1 MADPTIRRS
10 TENLRKDAP
19 MTRRLALI
27 SLLVPTIALG
37 SGIGSC
43 ARNPVTGKSEL
54 SLVSESQEI
63 QMGQQASKEVAQT
76 IGLYDDAG
84 AQSYVASI
92 GKAIAVKSERPN
104 LPWEFHVVDDASV
117 NAFALPG
124 GFIYVTR
131 GLMTSINDE
140 AELATVVGHEI
151 GHVTNRHSVQQISKS
166 ELAQLGLGIGSIL
179 SSDIA
184 RFGQLASAGLSVLF
198 LKYSRDAENQA
209 DQAGF
214 RYALNQGYDVRE
226 MTNVMATL
234 DRISKSSGGGKL
246 PEWLETH
253 PDPGN
258 RIKHIQSMLDTIK
271 VDPSKGKTNREQY
284 LQHVQGM
291 IYGEDPRMGYFEGSH
306 FYHPKMRFQL
316 TFPQG
321 WQTQNTPQAVV
332 AMSPNQDAIVQL
344 GLAGN
349 ASPSQAAQQFL
360 SQQGVQAGQV
370 SSSSINGF
378 PAATSTF
385 QAQTQQGNI
394 EGMVSFISD
403 GGTTYGI
410 MGYTAAGKL
419 ANYESA
425 ISGTIRSF
433 SELRD
438 ASKLNVQPAKVEL
451 VRLNRSM
458 TLEQFNAQYPSSI
471 PIDQV
476 AIINEVEGPTT
487 TLPAGRTVKRVVGGT
502 QPRSP

>member
-1 MADPTIRRS
+1 
-10 TENLRKDAP
+10 
-19 MTRRLALI
+19 MTRRLAMI
-27 SLLVPTIALG
+27 SLLVPTLAFG
-37 SGIGSC
+37 SGLGSC

-63 QMGQQASKEVAQT
+63 QMGQEASKEVAQS
-76 IGLYDDAG
+76 IGLYDDAA

-92 GKAIAVKSERPN
+92 GKQIAEKSERPN

-140 AELATVVGHEI
+140 AEFATVVGHEI
-151 GHVTNRHSVQQISKS
+151 GHVTNRHSVQQISKAQ
-166 ELAQLGLGIGSIL
+166 LAQLGLGIGSIL

-214 RYALNQGYDVRE
+214 RYAFNQGYDVRE
-226 MTNVMATL
+226 MTNVMETL
-234 DRISKSSGGGKL
+234 DRISQTSGGGKL
-246 PEWLETH
+246 PEWLATH
-253 PDPGN
+253 PNPGN
-258 RIKHIQSMLDTIK
+258 RIKHIESMLDTTK
-271 VDPSKGKTNREQY
+271 LDLSKAKTNREQY

-291 IYGEDPRMGYFEGSH
+291 VYGEDPRQGYFEGTH

-316 TFPQG
+316 TFPDG

-332 AMSPNQDAIVQL
+332 ALSPNQDAIVQL

-370 SSSSINGF
+370 SSSSINGL
-378 PAATSTF
+378 PATTSTF

-394 EGMVSFISD
+394 EGLVSFISY
-403 GGTTYGI
+403 GGSTYGI
-410 MGYTAAGKL
+410 MGYTPAGKL
-419 ANYESA
+419 GNYEETFNR
-425 ISGTIRSF
+425 TIRSF
-433 SELRD
+433 GELRD
-438 ASKLNVQPAKVEL
+438 QSKINVQPAKVEL

-471 PIDQV
+471 PIEQL
-476 AIINEVEGPTT
+476 AIINEVEGPSAA
-487 TLPAGRTVKRVVGGT
+487 LSAGRTVKRVVGGPK
-502 QPRSP
+502 QRSS